1 MTDLLLK
8 ERIADMTFWVK
19 YINKAWKEV
28 KVDDW
33 YYRYRYFAFRNYGDC
48 ERLEE
53 IELTDG
59 VYSQ

>member
-28 KVDDW
+28 KMFLEIIARICPNVDDTI
-33 YYRYRYFAFRNYGDC
+33 C
-48 ERLEE
+48 L
-53 IELTDG
+53 
-59 VYSQ
+59 